1 MLPTKMMEQD
11 HIQAVLKDT
20 IVLLCQNGLHFQS
33 QFNIEALV
41 AITVDQSE
49 VLLVSIK
56 ETIHANNTEGQL
68 GGYSVIRPYCMHNI
82 AIHTQ

>member
-1 MLPTKMMEQD
+1 MLPRKMSQQD

-20 IVLLCQNGLHFQS
+20 IVLLCQNGLQYQS
-33 QFNIEALV
+33 EFNIEALV

-56 ETIHANNTEGQL
+56 ESIQANNTDGQL
-68 GGYSVIRPYCMHNI
+68 STPLILFLI
-82 AIHTQ
+82 